1 MELSGQT
8 LLPGT
13 PEEAWA
19 LLHDP
24 ERLRAAL
31 PGCESLQAGD
41 EPGHYRAELLLAV
54 GPLKARFQTRLE
66 LYELQPPQRYRLR
79 AQAQGGAA
87 GHGKGEAAVEL
98 NAEPGQGTRLVYRA
112 QVQVGGRLAQLG
124 ARLIEPAAQQ
134 LSLAFFEALSAQL
147 APPPSAAGA
156 AAEPTPTSATAPR
169 PPRAWWRRCWDW
181 LCGRSASVQ

>member
-13 PEEAWA
+13 PEQAWA

-31 PGCESLQAGD
+31 PGCETLQADGP
-41 EPGHYRAELLLAV
+41 PGHYRAELLLSV
-54 GPLKARFQTRLE
+54 GPLKARFQSRLE
-66 LYELQPPQRYRLR
+66 LYDLQPPQRYRLR

-87 GHGKGEAAVEL
+87 GHGKGEAEVEL
-98 NAEPGQGTRLVYRA
+98 RPEADQGTRLQYRA

-124 ARLIEPAAQQ
+124 ARLIEPAARQ
-134 LSLAFFEALSAQL
+134 LSQTFFEALASQL
-147 APPPSAAGA
+147 AA
-156 AAEPTPTSATAPR
+156 AAAPAPSPLPPAVR
-169 PPRAWWRRCWDW
+169 PWWRRCWDW
-181 LCGRSASVQ
+181 LCRRRASLQ

>member
-13 PEEAWA
+13 PEQAWA

-31 PGCESLQAGD
+31 PGCESLLAD
-41 EPGHYRAELLLAV
+41 ELPGHYRAELLLSV

-87 GHGKGEAAVEL
+87 GHGKGEAEVEL
-98 NAEPGQGTRLVYRA
+98 RPEAGAGTRLQYRA

-134 LSLAFFEALSAQL
+134 LSQAFFEALSKQL
-147 APPPSAAGA
+147 APQAAVPDAAPGA
-156 AAEPTPTSATAPR
+156 ASSVPTPPAR
-169 PPRAWWRRCWDW
+169 PPWWRRCWAW
-181 LCGRSASVQ
+181 LCGRAASVQ